1 MNIDKTLIELEDMTN
16 IRDKI
21 TVIVPTSSSPLWLF
35 QLMVLSMYF
44 RLGPEV
50 HRVIFVIN
58 GDGPEQ
64 QKKLHW
70 LCQLRNTPL
79 FSFILVIVE
88 GSVGHS
94 QALDCALPWV
104 RTEFVASFHDDTI
117 ITDKDWSAIVLKK
130 FHDKPTL
137 GMLVSGWCGFD
148 GQSPWEGKAVLHKE
162 HPATD
167 FVCWRKSAF
176 TDAGAM
182 WRGYHA
188 DFSKNCVVSRDIG
201 YWACRRLAEAG
212 WTVEKLDVQFH
223 VHFVA
228 GSWSKPDH
236 HRDGLVKF
244 QSEILEVQRM
254 VGAHPVDLQYVRPW
268 SYTPTISYN
277 KMVEWHESG
286 KMHVHQNF
294 FEFRDWLLLLE
305 QLQPTTLLE
314 IGTYRWGTAEMT
326 LAAIPSIKRLVT
338 VDIVDRLAERPEI
351 LAKYGGRL
359 AFVHGDTRQPDMWE
373 RVHKEFYS
381 EDMPIDAAF
390 IDGDHDYRPTMF
402 DFSECTRLVK
412 AGGVIGIHDVNP
424 QCGPLGS
431 VVVFQELMKEFP
443 NKSHMID
450 CSAEK
455 GPWDNYGIGT
465 YWCI

>member
-1 MNIDKTLIELEDMTN
+1 MEKTLLELEHMTN
-16 IRDKI
+16 IPDKI
-21 TVIVPTSSSPLWLF
+21 TVIVPTSSSPLWMF

-50 HRVIFVIN
+50 CGVIFVVN

-70 LCQLRNTPL
+70 LCQLRNIPL
-79 FSFILVIVE
+79 FSFITITVQ

-104 RTEFVASFHDDTI
+104 RTELVASFHDDTV
-117 ITDKDWSAIVLKK
+117 ITDKDWSAFVVQR
-130 FHDKPTL
+130 FRSNPSL

-148 GQSPWEGKAVLHKE
+148 GQSPWEGKTVLHKE

-167 FVCWRKSAF
+167 FVCWRKSVF

-188 DFSKNCVVSRDIG
+188 DFSDNCVVSRDIG
-201 YWACRRLAEAG
+201 YWACKQLTDFG
-212 WTVEKLDVQFH
+212 WAVEKTDTQFH

-228 GSWSKPDH
+228 GSWSEPDH
-236 HRDGLVKF
+236 HLEALVKF
-244 QSEILEVQRM
+244 QSEVREVQRLI
-254 VGAHPVDLQYVRPW
+254 GAHPVDLHYSWPMSQL
-268 SYTPTISYN
+268 PTVTYE
-277 KMVEWHESG
+277 KMVEWHDLER
-286 KMHVHQNF
+286 MHIHQNF
-294 FEFRDWLLLLE
+294 FEFRNWLLYLE

-314 IGTYRWGTAEMT
+314 IGTYKWGTAQMV
-326 LAAIPSIKRLVT
+326 LSAIPSIKKLVT
-338 VDIVDRLAERPEI
+338 VDIVDRLAEKPEI

-359 AFVHGDTRQPDMWE
+359 SFVHGDTREPETWARIE
-373 RVHKEFYS
+373 CEFGNVA
-381 EDMPIDAAF
+381 IDSAF

-402 DFSECTRLVK
+402 DFSECTRMVK
-412 AGGVIGIHDVNP
+412 AGGLVGFHDVHP
-424 QCGPLGS
+424 ECGAFGS

-443 NKSHMID
+443 NKASMID

-455 GPWDNYGIGT
+455 GPWGNYGIGV
-465 YWCI
+465 YRCI